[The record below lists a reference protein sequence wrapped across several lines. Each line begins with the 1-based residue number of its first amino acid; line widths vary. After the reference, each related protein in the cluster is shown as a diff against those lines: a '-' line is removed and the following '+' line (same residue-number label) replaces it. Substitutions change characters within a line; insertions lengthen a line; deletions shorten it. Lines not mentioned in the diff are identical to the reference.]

1 MKHPAKDNMTE
12 PNPAADSPQASPATI
27 RLDHFL
33 KIMHLVESGGQA
45 KFMIQSGL
53 VTLNG
58 ETCTARRKKLVDGDV
73 VVFDSQELVVGID

>member
-1 MKHPAKDNMTE
+1 MTDA
-12 PNPAADSPQASPATI
+12 NPADDSSQPPPTTI

-33 KIMHLVESGGQA
+33 KLMKLVESGGQA
-45 KFMIQSGL
+45 KYIIQSGL

-58 ETCTARRKKLVDGDV
+58 ETCTARRKKLLDGDL

>member
-1 MKHPAKDNMTE
+1 MTDSI
-12 PNPAADSPQASPATI
+12 PTYDSPQPPPATI

>member
-1 MKHPAKDNMTE
+1 MTDS
-12 PNPAADSPQASPATI
+12 NPAEDVPQPPPNTI

-33 KIMHLVESGGQA
+33 KLMKLVESGGQA
-45 KFMIQSGL
+45 KYIIQSGL

-58 ETCTARRKKLVDGDV
+58 ETCTARRKKLIDGDH

>member
-1 MKHPAKDNMTE
+1 MTDS
-12 PNPAADSPQASPATI
+12 NPTEDASQPPQVTI

-33 KIMHLVESGGQA
+33 KLMKLVGSGGQA
-45 KFMIQSGL
+45 KYIIQSGL

-58 ETCTARRKKLVDGDV
+58 ETCTARRKKLIDGDL

>member
-1 MKHPAKDNMTE
+1 MTDS
-12 PNPAADSPQASPATI
+12 NPTDDSPQPPPPTI

-33 KIMHLVESGGQA
+33 KLMNLVECGGQA
-45 KFMIQSGL
+45 KYIIQSGL

-58 ETCTARRKKLVDGDV
+58 ETCTARRKKLIDGDL

>member
-1 MKHPAKDNMTE
+1 MTDS
-12 PNPAADSPQASPATI
+12 NPTDDSSQPPQVTI

-33 KIMHLVESGGQA
+33 KLMKLVESGGQA
-45 KFMIQSGL
+45 KYIIQSGL

-58 ETCTARRKKLVDGDV
+58 ETCTARRKKLIDGDL

>member
-1 MKHPAKDNMTE
+1 MTDS
-12 PNPAADSPQASPATI
+12 NPTDDSPQPLPATI

-33 KIMHLVESGGQA
+33 KLMNLVESGGQA
-45 KFMIQSGL
+45 KFMIQSVL

-58 ETCTARRKKLVDGDV
+58 ETCTARRKKLVDGDL

>member
-1 MKHPAKDNMTE
+1 MTDSI
-12 PNPAADSPQASPATI
+12 PTDASPQPPLATI

-45 KFMIQSGL
+45 KFIIQSGL

-58 ETCTARRKKLVDGDV
+58 ETCTARRKKLIDGDLV
-73 VVFDSQELVVGID
+73 IFDSQELVVGID

>member
-1 MKHPAKDNMTE
+1 MTDS
-12 PNPAADSPQASPATI
+12 NPTEDVSQPPQVTI

-33 KIMHLVESGGQA
+33 KLMKLVESGGQA
-45 KFMIQSGL
+45 KYIIQSGL

-58 ETCTARRKKLVDGDV
+58 ETCTARRKKLIDGDL

>member
-1 MKHPAKDNMTE
+1 MTDS
-12 PNPAADSPQASPATI
+12 NPTEDASQPPQVTI

-33 KIMHLVESGGQA
+33 KLMKLVESGGQA
-45 KFMIQSGL
+45 KYIIQSGL

-58 ETCTARRKKLVDGDV
+58 ETCTARRKKLVDGDL

>member
-1 MKHPAKDNMTE
+1 MTDS
-12 PNPAADSPQASPATI
+12 NPTEDVPQPPQVTI

-33 KIMHLVESGGQA
+33 KLMKLVESGGQA
-45 KFMIQSGL
+45 KYIIQSGL

-58 ETCTARRKKLVDGDV
+58 ETCTARRKKLIDGDL